1 MSTEQVRL
9 SGKAAEVADAIRAQ
23 IATGKLKADDAL
35 PPEGALTTTFGVSA
49 PTMRAAMRILESEGL
64 IRIQR
69 GVHGGPRV
77 LPLDVGVL
85 ARQAALYLQV
95 EHAGLAELLEA
106 LKILEPGAVA
116 LAAQRRT
123 DDQIAELYDCA
134 DRAAGAETMS
144 AFSDASAD
152 FVLLLLQASGNAAI
166 KLFGNVIARLVRSE
180 LHREL
185 DDKPVTGA
193 NRWNAQRFQE
203 VVGLIEL
210 GEGEAAAA
218 LWKSHMLSTSPV
230 VIEKAVRRS
239 KKLRRHSRSQA
250 EDRQGLGPI
259 DGFRKAP
266 G

>member
-1 MSTEQVRL
+1 
-9 SGKAAEVADAIRAQ
+9 
-23 IATGKLKADDAL
+23 
-35 PPEGALTTTFGVSA
+35 
-49 PTMRAAMRILESEGL
+49 MRILESEGL

-95 EHAGLAELLEA
+95 EGADLTELLEA

-123 DDQIAELYDCA
+123 DDQLAELYSCA
-134 DRAAGAETMS
+134 DRAAESATMS
-144 AFSDASAD
+144 EFSDASAD

-166 KLFGNVIARLVRSE
+166 RLFGTVISHLIRSE

-185 DDKPVTGA
+185 DDKRVTDA
-193 NRWNAQRFQE
+193 NRWNGHRFQE

-210 GEGEAAAA
+210 GESEAAAA
-218 LWKSHMLSTSPV
+218 LWRSHMLSTDPSV
-230 VIEKAVRRS
+230 VQKAAARPPRVRR
-239 KKLRRHSRSQA
+239 RRDHPG
-250 EDRQGLGPI
+250 DRRGYESS
-259 DGFRKAP
+259 
-266 G
+266 

>member
-1 MSTEQVRL
+1 MNRDMGQGRVRS
-9 SGKAAEVADAIRAQ
+9 SGKAADIADTIRTQ
-23 IATGKLKADDAL
+23 IASGMLRADDAL
-35 PPEGALTTTFGVSA
+35 PPEASLLATFGVSP

-95 EHAGLAELLEA
+95 EGADLTELLEA

-116 LAAQRRT
+116 LAAGRRT
-123 DDQIAELYDCA
+123 EDQLAELYNCA
-134 DRAAGAETMS
+134 DRAAESATMS
-144 AFSDASAD
+144 EFSDASAD

-166 KLFGNVIARLVRSE
+166 KLFGTVIAHLVRTE

-185 DDKPVTGA
+185 DDKPVTDA
-193 NRWNAQRFQE
+193 NRWNAQRFHE
-203 VVGLIEL
+203 VAGLIEL

-218 LWKSHMLSTSPV
+218 LWKSHILSTNPSV
-230 VIEKAVRRS
+230 VEKAAARSTRPRRPRPVRGGHES
-239 KKLRRHSRSQA
+239 T
-250 EDRQGLGPI
+250 
-259 DGFRKAP
+259 
-266 G
+266 